1 MIYWRILIVHRSI
14 QESKIQRNSII
25 RKFLYY
31 VIFKVERIY
40 KRNRSKPKKK
50 KQYAYVIKDKMVIGK
65 KNSLHK
71 SK

>member
-1 MIYWRILIVHRSI
+1 MVHRSI

-40 KRNRSKPKKK
+40 KRNRSKPKE
-50 KQYAYVIKDKMVIGK
+50 KQYAYVIKDKMIIGK
-65 KNSLHK
+65 NTLYIRANKTD
-71 SK
+71 